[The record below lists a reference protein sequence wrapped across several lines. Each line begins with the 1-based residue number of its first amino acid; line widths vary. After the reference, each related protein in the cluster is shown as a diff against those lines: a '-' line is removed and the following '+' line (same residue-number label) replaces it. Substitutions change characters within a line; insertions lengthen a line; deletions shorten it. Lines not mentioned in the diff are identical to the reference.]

1 MTTIIGV
8 KLTDRAESSLEF
20 QQILT
25 KYGCSIRTRI
35 GLHHTENGV
44 CTNNGIVLLDLDE
57 NATDLIKEL
66 SEHWEVKTMQFD

>member
-1 MTTIIGV
+1 MTTIIGD
-8 KLTDRAESSLEF
+8 KLTDRAESSIEF

-44 CTNNGIVLLDLDE
+44 CTNNGIVLLDLAED
-57 NATDLIKEL
+57 APDLIKEL
-66 SEHWEVKTMQFD
+66 SSHWDIQTMTFD

>member
-1 MTTIIGV
+1 MTTIVGV
-8 KLTDRAESSLEF
+8 KLTDRAESSIEF

-44 CTNNGIVLLDLDE
+44 CTNNGIVLLDLAED
-57 NATDLIKEL
+57 APDLIKEL
-66 SEHWEVKTMQFD
+66 SSHWDIQIMTFD

>member
-8 KLTDRAESSLEF
+8 ELTDRAESSIEF

-44 CTNNGIVLLDLDE
+44 CTNNGIVLLDLAED
-57 NATDLIKEL
+57 APDLIKEL
-66 SEHWEVKTMQFD
+66 SSHWDIQTMTFD